1 VVVQAV
7 AVLQMA
13 AVVSLGPEEA
23 EQQDRDLRVEPV
35 TEQPVFKLRA
45 VEEEQGLLEVTQ
57 QHLPPVLA
65 VTAATEFLHQS
76 MGLPQLGLAVEV
88 VEVTMA

>member
-1 VVVQAV
+1 MVQ
-7 AVLQMA
+7 A
-13 AVVSLGPEEA
+13 AVVLQIAAAVSLVPEEA
-23 EQQDRDLRVEPV
+23 EQQGRDLQVEPV

-45 VEEEQGLLEVTQ
+45 VEEEQGSLEVTQ

-76 MGLPQLGLAVEV
+76 MGLPQLGLAVGV
-88 VEVTMA
+88 VEVTTA